1 MSPGMSPAWPG
12 SDVGAEEA
20 RVRSRDESSGIL
32 IAPAVDG
39 ERAARNTPKQ
49 LPRQI
54 TRRAS
59 SSLNIP
65 DPGGSVALLSVD
77 SGTASKSLLERK
89 HLAAQEQGMTSRQG
103 SMSTNNLEYVL
114 EPYEAWKI
122 ELRKDYHLSEKRRQ
136 SMTNM
141 ALVAAKTSQLKEN
154 SVTVESRGS
163 ALKTDVK
170 TRSAIPPGGQ
180 FKTVWN
186 MLIASCVLHDLIVI
200 PLYVF
205 EFKEVLFLTVL
216 EWMTQLFWTADL
228 ITSSMTGFY
237 EKGSLILDLKRSFFH
252 YMKTWGPFDLALV
265 TVGWLFIFMEF
276 GDDDQAS
283 GDLLAW
289 SRTLRALRFLRFVR
303 VLHWLKLRGVA
314 EAFQEMFHSNVA
326 FFYYSL
332 IMAGMRLLILNHLL
346 ACCWYGIA
354 LLEHPNPNWVENA
367 GLWNAPDLD
376 KYLTSLNWSWAML
389 GVGLSNNLAANSI
402 EVAFS
407 VLVAFRS
414 LMTYATL
421 ISSITTLSGAL
432 NKIKEDENSEFRL
445 LRSYLAHNDIDQELS
460 QKITRFLQHQYHL
473 RQQARSAHLR
483 VPLLDLLSNSL
494 KGELD
499 FARRNDAMLKLS
511 YLDNLLPTE
520 DVQVMQTMHN
530 LATGAM
536 EDVAAASGDFI
547 FLGGSKA
554 TAAYLKLNGSLN
566 YFYADRNEEEKHQEV
581 TDETWIAEI
590 CLWASWAYQGDL
602 VAEDVSRLTVINV
615 DAFCAILSQCYT
627 THTKAIEYSRDF
639 IKNFKRKE
647 ELTDLQPSFDMFSDF
662 SEETVEKSSA
672 TCCFRCCPAKGDS
685 STPVRPVS
693 VLAGTS

>member
-1 MSPGMSPAWPG
+1 MSL
-12 SDVGAEEA
+12 EEV
-20 RVRSRDESSGIL
+20 RVRSRDDSSGIL
-32 IAPAVDG
+32 GAPAPDG
-39 ERAARNTPKQ
+39 ERGTRIQAAHQ

-54 TRRAS
+54 TRRGS
-59 SSLNIP
+59 SNLIVP

-77 SGTASKSLLERK
+77 SGTASRSLLERK
-89 HLAAQEQGMTSRQG
+89 QLAAPREVSRQG
-103 SMSTNNLEYVL
+103 SMSTNNMEFVL
-114 EPYEAWKI
+114 EPYEAWKV
-122 ELRKDYHLSEKRRQ
+122 ELRKDYQMSEKRRQ

-141 ALVAAKTSQLKEN
+141 ALVAAKTSQLKDH
-154 SVTVESRGS
+154 SITVESRAS
-163 ALKTDVK
+163 TQKPDVK

-205 EFKEVLFLTVL
+205 EFKEVLLLTVL

-237 EKGSLILDLKRSFFH
+237 EKGSLVLDLKRSFFH
-252 YMKTWGPFDLALV
+252 YMKTWGPFDLSLV
-265 TVGWLFIFMEF
+265 TVGWLFIFLGS
-276 GDDDQAS
+276 GDDNQAS

-303 VLHWLKLRGVA
+303 VLRWLKLRGVA

-389 GVGLSNNLAANSI
+389 GVGLSNNLAATSS

-520 DVQVMQTMHN
+520 DVQVMQTMQN
-530 LATGAM
+530 LASGAM

-615 DAFCAILSQCYT
+615 DAFCSIVSQCYT

-639 IKNFKRKE
+639 IKSWKRKE

-672 TCCFRCCPAKGDS
+672 KRCFRCCPAKGDS
-685 STPVRPVS
+685 STPVRPLS
-693 VLAGTS
+693 VVAGTS